1 MMKRERKHMK
11 NKPQETAISW
21 EKAYTHVLG
30 PSMIVVRWKSN
41 DRIPFADMM
50 ADFVEAGYIRSDVA
64 ATSEEFRLKEQD
76 AFLAEYRESQKNRSA
91 EEIAESRIEARAA
104 FGPGETI
111 VNAITGE
118 RYVS

>member
-1 MMKRERKHMK
+1 
-11 NKPQETAISW
+11 
-21 EKAYTHVLG
+21 
-30 PSMIVVRWKSN
+30 MIVVRWKSN

-64 ATSEEFRLKEQD
+64 ATSEEFRLKELD

-91 EEIAESRIEARAA
+91 EEIAESRMEARAA

>member
-1 MMKRERKHMK
+1 MK

-50 ADFVEAGYIRSDVA
+50 SDFVEAGYIQPEI
-64 ATSEEFRLKEQD
+64 ATVSEIFRLKEQD

-91 EEIAESRIEARAA
+91 EEIAESRAEARAA

-118 RYVS
+118 RYTS